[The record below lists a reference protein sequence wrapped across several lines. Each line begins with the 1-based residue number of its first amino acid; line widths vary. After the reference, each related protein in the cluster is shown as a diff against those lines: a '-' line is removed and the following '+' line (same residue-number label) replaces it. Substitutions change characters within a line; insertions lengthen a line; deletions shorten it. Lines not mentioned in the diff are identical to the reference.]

1 MQRKLLQ
8 AAAEPPSPTPQNNFT
23 TTSTDELKEGTD
35 LTKAPTTA
43 VNSTLTAVKPP
54 SPLPPSPPS
63 PSPPSPPVNF
73 TMTSTD
79 DLTEAPFPAMNS
91 TAAMLLNL
99 QSLVKALDIQV
110 SAAKRVSASFTSSAY
125 VLSAAA
131 QTEASEEWNKK
142 MAAGMTGLLQARKA
156 AVDAALA
163 RSTLVLTA
171 LDGTLSATA
180 NQEAALY
187 DTAVQLAY
195 LVASTEAAI
204 SRAVYGTMIMEEASG
219 QYEYVWERCPGR
231 VYSLP
236 LAETIWRF
244 NISAP
249 KAVAAGRHRRSMA
262 SKSLFAVVPYEKE
275 PESAGLGYKPVANTK
290 TPEKKFLSYD
300 NASAFIDRRMFRSLH
315 LVGGVMLHGVRRP
328 LDEQGRCTDTR
339 GVFTKLIF
347 DCMRHDV
354 PGAHSSTSS
363 SIVSFLLSLF
373 RSETN
378 SLHPYGTDPVFLPS
392 SSLYDARLSDKVNQ
406 YYNVTP
412 GSNEVSVTGAP
423 YSYYAKRLQGY
434 PDGFPVLLP
443 NHLTEQRLRQMIS
456 YLKDSNFLDSYTRRL
471 TAEVLALST
480 ELKVFGHMVM
490 TFTWARDGSVKLV
503 FRFTGQ
509 PALTYLRSLADAESL
524 SVWAAVT
531 GRELAGLWA
540 LTLLFFVVVSVK
552 VGGAVWRVFRT
563 ERSLILMWN
572 LSSHL
577 LFDVLVAVMLLV
589 ALSACT
595 WYMLVHAAVFSARQH
610 YQVYDGILTARA
622 RWLLPLKINPWDIQA
637 NSAQA
642 AMLQSSIMALNITQP
657 TEAGRP
663 GRYLLPDAPN
673 DQLNELAA
681 VLDATHRMSG
691 AWTVYGILQALT
703 QVLLIGRLLSS
714 LAFQGRIG
722 AVVRTLRQMVPP
734 MIHLFVVMTFTGI
747 LLASMAH
754 VLVGTYVG
762 PASTLSGAIGGT
774 LTLLLSRGVMQSLQI
789 MLPADFEFTFGQ
801 RLAVMLIL
809 LSQVVLL
816 SFMLINFFYSIIVD
830 TFLAVKAGR
839 RFRNGST
846 LWKDMRMTLIHDLI
860 AIAQRWSRK
869 ARCGL
874 LDHPSRPPLLTSR
887 QMQRISQ
894 MLLPPPTKA
903 VAGVRPQ
910 KKKLVQAIMMKP
922 REDDVVCKKTGE
934 LQHGY
939 GPPAAVAA
947 ASESGSNDN
956 DKEHSAAA
964 PVASDDYLDFDGL
977 QTLLHATMAQRLAH
991 HQKDPHTS
999 KQKPHLQA
1007 QLAELDLDALPA
1019 MMAARLL
1026 EQQGQRVQRQLYPS
1040 SSASSA
1046 SSASSTSEVLSLG
1059 LIRGGTDAGKQDTWP
1074 EAQSVLAIPSM
1085 QRSSQLQPA
1094 TGWRQRKLTSLM
1106 MQQKRTPFKSF
1117 SLTSEGRA
1125 ASGGAARY
1133 SQMRFTCML
1142 NADAETAAALAAVAM
1157 ATAKAEVDIEAEAE
1171 AERTLAFYHAL
1182 GDFVDA

>member
-1 MQRKLLQ
+1 
-8 AAAEPPSPTPQNNFT
+8 
-23 TTSTDELKEGTD
+23 
-35 LTKAPTTA
+35 
-43 VNSTLTAVKPP
+43 
-54 SPLPPSPPS
+54 
-63 PSPPSPPVNF
+63 
-73 TMTSTD
+73 
-79 DLTEAPFPAMNS
+79 
-91 TAAMLLNL
+91 
-99 QSLVKALDIQV
+99 
-110 SAAKRVSASFTSSAY
+110 
-125 VLSAAA
+125 
-131 QTEASEEWNKK
+131 
-142 MAAGMTGLLQARKA
+142 
-156 AVDAALA
+156 
-163 RSTLVLTA
+163 
-171 LDGTLSATA
+171 
-180 NQEAALY
+180 
-187 DTAVQLAY
+187 
-195 LVASTEAAI
+195 
-204 SRAVYGTMIMEEASG
+204 
-219 QYEYVWERCPGR
+219 
-231 VYSLP
+231 
-236 LAETIWRF
+236 
-244 NISAP
+244 
-249 KAVAAGRHRRSMA
+249 
-262 SKSLFAVVPYEKE
+262 
-275 PESAGLGYKPVANTK
+275 
-290 TPEKKFLSYD
+290 
-300 NASAFIDRRMFRSLH
+300 
-315 LVGGVMLHGVRRP
+315 
-328 LDEQGRCTDTR
+328 
-339 GVFTKLIF
+339 
-347 DCMRHDV
+347 MRHDV

-552 VGGAVWRVFRT
+552 
-563 ERSLILMWN
+563 
-572 LSSHL
+572 
-577 LFDVLVAVMLLV
+577 
-589 ALSACT
+589 
-595 WYMLVHAAVFSARQH
+595 H

-1026 EQQGQRVQRQLYPS
+1026 EQQ
-1040 SSASSA
+1040 
-1046 SSASSTSEVLSLG
+1046 
-1059 LIRGGTDAGKQDTWP
+1059 
-1074 EAQSVLAIPSM
+1074 
-1085 QRSSQLQPA
+1085 
-1094 TGWRQRKLTSLM
+1094 
-1106 MQQKRTPFKSF
+1106 
-1117 SLTSEGRA
+1117 
-1125 ASGGAARY
+1125 
-1133 SQMRFTCML
+1133 
-1142 NADAETAAALAAVAM
+1142 AAALAAVAM

-1182 GDFVDA
+1182 GDFVDAMNKWQVCDGAMVRA